1 MSKLT
6 MDKEIITFDTIGQAY
21 IAENKAAEALAAG
34 QRKFDAGRL
43 GAAQLDKLQ
52 AAATATRRERQ
63 RVVSLFAG
71 AVHTTSVRSYE
82 VAA

>member
-1 MSKLT
+1 MASMT

-21 IAENKAAEALAAG
+21 IAENKAAEALTAAQVKFAAG
-34 QRKFDAGRL
+34 RISADRL
-43 GAAQLDKLQ
+43 HKLTE
-52 AAATATRRERQ
+52 AATATRRERQ

-71 AVHTTSVRSYE
+71 AVHTTSARSYE